1 MRLECSIQLHQN
13 PNVEISLLRARA
25 WFKGASS
32 YLNINWSQ
40 FHKGDGKIRDSAQKG
55 RNSRERRSRR
65 EVLSIVLLSH
75 DSQTTK
81 QTFFSAEPNRRVVS
95 DDDGVGSRIFFKDWR
110 SLEQNQQIE
119 VNDNTRANA
128 ER

>member
-1 MRLECSIQLHQN
+1 MVQS
-13 PNVEISLLRARA
+13 
-25 WFKGASS
+25 ASS
-32 YLNINWSQ
+32 YLNTNWSQ
-40 FHKGDGKIRDSAQKG
+40 FHKGDGKKREFAEMG

-81 QTFFSAEPNRRVVS
+81 QTFFFSAEPDGRVVS
-95 DDDGVGSRIFFKDWR
+95 DDDDEDRVGSRMFFEDWR
-110 SLEQNQQIE
+110 GLEENHQNE

>member
-1 MRLECSIQLHQN
+1 MLDSAPSKSKRGNLIAASTRMVQRRKCILEYQL
-13 PNVEISLLRARA
+13 E
-25 WFKGASS
+25 
-32 YLNINWSQ
+32 Q

-75 DSQTTK
+75 YSQTTK